1 MKVASLWAVSS
12 NSLLKSFLRISE
24 YVEVAKER
32 GYETIGLMDENVL
45 SGVLQL
51 QLLADKLGL
60 KPIFGLTLTYIDE
73 LEEEYSIQLIAKDF
87 SGYQEL
93 MRLSSY
99 RMTNTKV
106 KLEEFLPFSDS
117 IAVIFTDQ
125 SELFAKIEK
134 SDFSIE
140 NWLNFFS
147 SVNDKFMGVSV
158 NMSNEWQQYVNFQK
172 FLPPFLLHEVRFL
185 NPEDHPAYRVVRAIG
200 KGEVLQISEIES
212 HGKKFLPKEHNLR
225 QQAIESGW
233 EVAIKNAN
241 KFLQKV
247 NVKILT
253 KQHLLPKFPLPDG
266 TNSKQILKEQAFRM
280 LAERFDEISD
290 EYQERLEM
298 ELSVISN
305 MGFDDYFL
313 IVADVLSY
321 ARKEGMFVGFG
332 RGSAAASL
340 VAFALK
346 ITEVDPIVYGLLFE
360 RFLNSERYTLPDID
374 IDLPDN
380 RRDQILQYVAQ
391 KYGSNHVAQIATFGT
406 LGAKQALR
414 DVGRVMGV
422 SMSESNRWSKAVPNK
437 LNLSLKEAYEQSKT
451 LRDLVS
457 ATPRNQT
464 LFSLAQK
471 LEGLPRHVSTHAA
484 GIVISD
490 MDLSKMIPL
499 QEGANSIFLTQFTMY
514 DVEKVGLLKIDFLG
528 LRNLTII
535 ANTLS
540 EVKRKWGIDFVITP
554 DKLQDRAT
562 LDLFCNGDTS
572 GVFQFESIGIK
583 QVLRKVQPDSIEEI
597 VAVNALYRPG
607 PMENI
612 AEFVARKKGLHKIEY
627 LDPTLEN
634 ILKNTYGIIVY
645 QEQVMQILRKMANF
659 TLSQADMARRAIG
672 KKERRLLAN
681 LRRNFLEGS
690 KENGYSEEVAVRVY
704 DYIEKFAGYGFN
716 RSHAFAYSFVGFE
729 MAYLKVHFPG
739 AFYTSLLHSVRG
751 NFKKIKEY
759 LAEAKRRGVKTLPPD
774 INSSKYSFD
783 LLEKNVLRFGFS
795 AIKGVRQEFI
805 REILAERKENGFF
818 VSIDQF
824 LLRISSKWLKIEWL
838 EPLIMTGVFDSLEK
852 NRRLLMTSLE
862 GKLQNILL
870 SGGSFDLLEGVMK
883 LKKNE
888 VEDYSFLER
897 LEQEEKFLGTCLS
910 GHPLEQY
917 LTKAEHFQISSIIDL
932 EEGKKVRL
940 MVMIRDFRIIQTK
953 KRESMAFVEAS
964 DLTGEISLIL
974 FPKMYRKFSKELI
987 IGKKLFVEGLVEK
1000 SSYNQVLQL
1009 IVNDLKNLEELDMDQ
1024 TIQSVF
1030 IRLTPKTNK
1039 EEVLK
1044 QLQKIIL
1051 ENKGENF
1058 VVLYYAEKNQQQRLR
1073 KPYLVKLSDSLL
1085 TKLKRIFGEEAVVVR

>member
-1 MKVASLWAVSS
+1 
-12 NSLLKSFLRISE
+12 LKSFLHISE
-24 YVEVAKER
+24 YVETAKER

-51 QLLADKLGL
+51 QSLADELGL
-60 KPIFGLTLTYIDE
+60 KSIFGLTLTYMDE
-73 LEEEYSIQLIAKDF
+73 VEEEYSIQLIAKNF

-106 KLEEFLPFSDS
+106 KLEDFLPFSDS
-117 IAVIFTDQ
+117 MAVIFTDQ

-134 SDFSIE
+134 SDFNIE
-140 NWLNFFS
+140 NWLKNFS
-147 SVNDKFMGVSV
+147 SVNDKFMGVSI

-172 FLPPFLLHEVRFL
+172 FFPPFLLHEVRFL
-185 NPEDHPAYRVVRAIG
+185 NPEDHSAYRVVCAIG
-200 KGEVLQISEIES
+200 KGETLQISEIES
-212 HGKKFLPKEHNLR
+212 HGKKFLPEEGKLR
-225 QQAIESGW
+225 QQVIEAGWAEAIE
-233 EVAIKNAN
+233 NAN

-247 NVKILT
+247 NVKIPT
-253 KQHLLPKFPLPDG
+253 KQHLLPKFLLPEG
-266 TNSKQILKEQAFRM
+266 KNSKQVLKEQAFQM
-280 LAERFDEISD
+280 LNERFDEIPD

-298 ELSVISN
+298 ELGVISK

-332 RGSAAASL
+332 RGSAAGSL

-346 ITEVDPIVYGLLFE
+346 ITEVDPLVYGLLFE

-380 RRDQILQYVAQ
+380 RRDQILQYIVQ
-391 KYGSNHVAQIATFGT
+391 KYGANHVAQIATFGT

-414 DVGRVMGV
+414 DVGRVMGI
-422 SMSESNRWSKAVPNK
+422 SMSESNRWSKAIPNQ

-451 LRDLVS
+451 FRELVS

-490 MDLSKMIPL
+490 MDLLQMIPL
-499 QEGANSIFLTQFTMY
+499 QEGGNSIFLTQFTMY
-514 DVEKVGLLKIDFLG
+514 DIEKVGLLKIDFLG

-535 ANTLS
+535 AGTLF
-540 EVKRKWGIDFVITP
+540 EVKRKWGIDFSLTS
-554 DKLQDRAT
+554 DKFQDKAT
-562 LDLFCNGDTS
+562 LNLFRNGNTS
-572 GVFQFESIGIK
+572 GIFQFESIGIK

-659 TLSQADMARRAIG
+659 TLSQADMVRRAIG
-672 KKERRLLAN
+672 KKERKLLED
-681 LRRNFLEGS
+681 LRRNFLKGS
-690 KENGYSEEVAVRVY
+690 KANGYTEEVAVRVY

-739 AFYTSLLHSVRG
+739 AFYASLLHSIRG

-759 LAEAKRRGVKTLPPD
+759 LTEAKRRGVQILPPD
-774 INSSKYSFD
+774 INYSKYSFD
-783 LLEKNVLRFGFS
+783 LFEKDALRFGFS

-805 REILAERKENGFF
+805 REILAERQENGSF
-818 VSIDQF
+818 VSMDQF

-888 VEDYSFLER
+888 VEDYSFIER
-897 LEQEEKFLGTCLS
+897 LEQEDKFLGTCLS

-917 LTKAEHFQISSIIDL
+917 LPQAEHFQISSIIDL
-932 EEGKKVRL
+932 EEGKSVRL
-940 MVMIRDFRIIQTK
+940 MAMIRDFRVIRTK
-953 KRESMAFVEAS
+953 KRESMAFVEVS
-964 DLTGEISLIL
+964 DLTGEASLTL
-974 FPKMYRKFSKELI
+974 FPKIYRKFSKELI
-987 IGKKLFVEGLVEK
+987 IGKKLLVEGVVEK
-1000 SSYNQVLQL
+1000 NSYNQAMQL
-1009 IVNDLKNLEELDMDQ
+1009 IVSNLKDLEALKVDRTL
-1024 TIQSVF
+1024 QSVF
-1030 IRLTPKTNK
+1030 IRLTSKVNK

-1044 QLQKIIL
+1044 QLQKVLL
-1051 ENKGENF
+1051 ENPGDSS
-1058 VVLYYAEKNQQQRLR
+1058 VVLYYAETNQQQRLK
-1073 KPYLVKLSDSLL
+1073 KPYLVKVNDSLI
-1085 TKLKRIFGEEAVVVR
+1085 TELKQIFGEEAVVVR